1 MALLMQRNPITPRR
15 TLDQSRTKQ
24 SMYCDTSL
32 TFAAYSMSIPLAFVL
47 GNQTPPPKWDGIC
60 MKLNNRSWLIR
71 NCKQQPN
78 LYCRNQR
85 TTIYQRCPKRTTNFI
100 VVAMGV
106 ANLHF
111 PHVRMAGLT
120 GAGHMKARPSQ
131 QRAEPPV
138 ARLAPSPAPAIRTGC
153 LYPSD
158 SPSLHWWRLVALI
171 LSEPVECFPLIPL
184 IPKLMA
190 CCWCI
195 CGLSSWR
202 LRLKNWGGIYT
213 SDLKI
218 ALGGNTMLVSLARDI
233 NQRPYYYKVQASVG
247 CTVQNYLLY
256 LFSEEV
262 QNYLSII
269 Y

>member
-1 MALLMQRNPITPRR
+1 MINKKLQTAAKSLLPKSENNHLPKMSEADHK
-15 TLDQSRTKQ
+15 LHCSCYGSRESTF
-24 SMYCDTSL
+24 STCSDGWADWSWAYESEAIATTSW
-32 TFAAYSMSIPLAFVL
+32 AASRQA
-47 GNQTPPPKWDGIC
+47 
-60 MKLNNRSWLIR
+60 
-71 NCKQQPN
+71 
-78 LYCRNQR
+78 
-85 TTIYQRCPKRTTNFI
+85 
-100 VVAMGV
+100 
-106 ANLHF
+106 
-111 PHVRMAGLT
+111 
-120 GAGHMKARPSQ
+120 
-131 QRAEPPV
+131 
-138 ARLAPSPAPAIRTGC
+138 LAPSPAPAIPTGC

-171 LSEPVECFPLIPL
+171 LSEHVECFPLIPL

-247 CTVQNYLLY
+247 CTVQNYLFY